1 MDINEF
7 IERNE
12 IPFNQNEVQGYLM
25 GLIVCNIGENFK
37 PEFVKFIGTD
47 FYESL
52 LEKNILD
59 ISIAQTIN
67 NLINN
72 SVSLPFDEHDNLKI
86 QLEGMSH
93 WVSYFVMA
101 INISVDNKYVK
112 NSLRIQELLFDFQE
126 ISKSYDNYFI
136 DNEVDDREHYDTIK
150 EYILSSVYS
159 IYNFVRENDAKE

>member
-1 MDINEF
+1 MDINKF

-25 GLIVCNIGENFK
+25 GLIVCNTGENFK

-59 ISIAQTIN
+59 IFITQTIS

-72 SVSLPFDEHDNLKI
+72 NVSLPFDEHDNLKT

-126 ISKSYDNYFI
+126 ISRSYDNYFI

-159 IYNFVRENDAKE
+159 IYNFARENDGKK